1 MRALLLIAAIAAL
14 PAVAGTPGDQPRMRC
29 AACSLL
35 PAGSTGADLTLSGT
49 MTADR
54 YVSTGTTGTAAY
66 TFAAGPTY
74 FLKKSGVS
82 YGLWDNSGSMNFD
95 VATGTTALTLSS
107 TTATFN
113 GTVSSGSG
121 SGSDAFKV
129 TTSGAR
135 YHFGTGANDYAS
147 SDGTTVTFAGPVT
160 VGGLSAAAGSF
171 TVNSVSGT
179 SAISSGNALA
189 FASKAVINTAPTLPV
204 ACTSPTIAASNGTAA
219 FKIGVGS
226 ACATGTVSWTMPA
239 ATTGWSCS
247 CENQVTDRQL
257 HCKSTSTTAVSCVQ
271 YTVAGVAQNFAASD
285 TLECGCTGY

>member
-1 MRALLLIAAIAAL
+1 MRALVLVLALLAGAASA
-14 PAVAGTPGDQPRMRC
+14 DDYPRMRC
-29 AACSLL
+29 AACALL
-35 PAGSTGADLTLSGT
+35 PTGATASDLTLK
-49 MTADR
+49 
-54 YVSTGTTGTAAY
+54 AA
-66 TFAAGPTY
+66 
-74 FLKKSGVS
+74 
-82 YGLWDNSGSMNFD
+82 SGSPDCVLSNPSGGS
-95 VATGTTALTLSS
+95 VKVTGGCSFWTLSDQGVYFDTAGSKRIYYNS
-107 TTATFN
+107 TNTQMQAN
-113 GTVSSGSG
+113 GALASESGSG
-121 SGSDAFKV
+121 SNAFAV
-129 TTSGAR
+129 LTNGAR
-135 YHFGTGANDYAS
+135 FDFGTGANDYAS

-239 ATTGWSCS
+239 ATTGWSCR

-285 TLECGCTGY
+285 TLECECTGY